1 VNIAKNFKGYDT
13 DQKVFNELCKAVKRM
28 EKALYTITRM
38 RDLACCGCFIGM
50 EINYNGIQ
58 FEVLDIEHKP
68 NDIHDI
74 YLVEVRDDD
83 QDPQELELTIDGY
96 MKDIKDLLE
105 VTK

>member
-1 VNIAKNFKGYDT
+1 MNITQQFKGYDT
-13 DQKVFNELCKAVKRM
+13 DQNVFNKLCKAVTRM

-38 RDLACCGCFIGM
+38 RDLACCGVFIGM

-68 NDIHDI
+68 NDSHNI

-83 QDPQELELTIDGY
+83 QDPQELELTLDGY
-96 MKDIKDLLE
+96 MRDITDLLE
-105 VTK
+105 VVE